1 MQVAQQTLGSLLEA
15 ERMQLVSD
23 DTNAPDSN
31 SAHISHQSC
40 VQSLQQYQQ
49 ELVHI
54 LGHHLCHI
62 RVEGKHRKR
71 KKGHSSRR
79 DKHQHMQKSMQDIA

>member
-1 MQVAQQTLGSLLEA
+1 MQVAQQTLASLLEA
-15 ERMQLVSD
+15 EKMQLVSD
-23 DTNAPDSN
+23 DTNALNN
-31 SAHISHQSC
+31 SAARNSQQSC

-54 LGHHLCHI
+54 LGHHLCQTQ
-62 RVEGKHRKR
+62 VEGKHRKR

-79 DKHQHMQKSMQDIA
+79 DKHQHMQK

>member
-1 MQVAQQTLGSLLEA
+1 MQVAQQTLASLLEA
-15 ERMQLVSD
+15 EKMQLVSD
-23 DTNAPDSN
+23 DTNALSDK
-31 SAHISHQSC
+31 SAHTSHQSC

-54 LGHHLCHI
+54 LGHHLCQA
-62 RVEGKHRKR
+62 RVEGKRCKR

-79 DKHQHMQKSMQDIA
+79 DKHQHMQK

>member
-1 MQVAQQTLGSLLEA
+1 
-15 ERMQLVSD
+15 MQLVSD
-23 DTNAPDSN
+23 DTNALNN
-31 SAHISHQSC
+31 SSARISRQSC

-54 LGHHLCHI
+54 LGHHVCQA
-62 RVEGKHRKR
+62 RVEGKRRKQ

-79 DKHQHMQKSMQDIA
+79 DKHQHMQKWMQDTA

>member
-1 MQVAQQTLGSLLEA
+1 MLASLLEA

-23 DTNAPDSN
+23 DTDALNQST
-31 SAHISHQSC
+31 AHTSHQSC

-54 LGHHLCHI
+54 LGHHLCQT
-62 RVEGKHRKR
+62 RVEDKRRKR
-71 KKGHSSRR
+71 KKSHSSRR
-79 DKHQHMQKSMQDIA
+79 DKHQHMHK